1 MSGKTQ
7 SVESAESA
15 ESAENAESAE
25 SAENIPVA
33 EKVSDTTNRQ
43 EQEQN
48 QRIHI

>member
-1 MSGKTQ
+1 MSDKAQ
-7 SVESAESA
+7 S
-15 ESAENAESAE
+15 AESAE

>member
-1 MSGKTQ
+1 MSGKAQ
-7 SVESAESA
+7 SEESA
-15 ESAENAESAE
+15 ESAENT
-25 SAENIPVA
+25 PVA